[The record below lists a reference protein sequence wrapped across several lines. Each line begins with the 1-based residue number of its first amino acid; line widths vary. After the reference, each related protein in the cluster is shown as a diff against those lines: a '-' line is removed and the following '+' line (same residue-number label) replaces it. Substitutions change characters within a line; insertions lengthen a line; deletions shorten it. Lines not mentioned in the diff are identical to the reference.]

1 MARALG
7 GLTQKTSN
15 WCVDSATVVL
25 GPFRMD
31 ARTAELPVTLQRE
44 SWLRRERA
52 SGRFYDR
59 LMVVLGLVMLGM
71 IALAVALLK
80 REAQPGTL
88 LYAPLSA
95 LLLIGILLPAI
106 AVMALYAR
114 KVAVRR
120 AEEGGLGSGRLHV
133 RLVALFTAIAAI
145 PTVLVAIFASVLFQ
159 SGLEFWFSNRAR
171 NMLENTVQIAQAS
184 YQRELD
190 RVTSET
196 TTMSSDLAGYLQQ
209 LSIGDPRFGDLFAK
223 QVYIRN
229 LSEAVIVNVGK
240 DGIPRSLILV
250 NPYDRPLERI
260 ISKEKIAGLKGRHSV
275 PINSADRIGALVPL
289 NYGPQTYLYAARVFD
304 PQFRQ
309 QIERSSDVLH
319 DYRSLL
325 KRSRVN
331 QLQFNAALLLG
342 SLIIVGLSILTALKL
357 ADRLVRPVGEL
368 VDAAGRIEIG
378 DFSARV
384 PVSNTDDEVQTLATA
399 FNQMTERLEEQTT
412 ELRTANTQLETRRAF
427 IEAVLSSVT
436 AGVIAVDTKRS
447 ILLLNRSAET
457 LLEKGEAIEGKALA
471 AVSPELEEFMLGQ
484 QSEANVLITAD
495 GVQRTLAV
503 KRVRYQDG
511 SVLTFDDITDQ
522 LTDQRRAAWSDIAR
536 RIAHEIKNPLTPI
549 QLAAERLQRRFGGE
563 IASDKETFER
573 LTGTI
578 VRQVGDLRRMVDEF
592 SNFARMPKPVF
603 RDENVHE
610 IARQALFLHEVAHP
624 AISFALEPPNG
635 EFRMVC
641 DRRQLAQALTNVV
654 KNGVEAIESRR
665 NRGEHSLAGD
675 RIELK
680 VHEQGDLLVIDV
692 LDTGVGLPEDRE
704 RLTEPYMTTRVRG
717 TGLGLAIV
725 KKIVEEHMG
734 EIAFLDRQGGGTHVR
749 ISFDRAK
756 LEALASDEASQSKD
770 DDNDDDEDA

>member
-1 MARALG
+1 
-7 GLTQKTSN
+7 
-15 WCVDSATVVL
+15 
-25 GPFRMD
+25 MD
-31 ARTAELPVTLQRE
+31 ARTAESPVTLQQD
-44 SWLRRERA
+44 SWLQRERA

-59 LMVVLGLVMLGM
+59 LMVVLGLMLVGM
-71 IALAVALLK
+71 LALSSWLLS
-80 REAQPGTL
+80 RSAEPETL
-88 LYAPLSA
+88 LEPPVIAV
-95 LLLIGILLPAI
+95 LLIAILLPAI
-106 AVMALYAR
+106 ALMALYAR

-120 AEEGGLGSGRLHV
+120 AEQGGLGSGRLHV
-133 RLVALFTAIAAI
+133 RLVALFTAVAAV
-145 PTVLVAIFASVLFQ
+145 PTVLVVIFASVLFQ
-159 SGLEFWFSNRAR
+159 SGLQFWFSKGAR
-171 NMLENTVQIAQAS
+171 NMLENTVEVAEGVYRYELGQVANEAS
-184 YQRELD
+184 A
-190 RVTSET
+190 
-196 TTMSSDLAGYLQQ
+196 MAGDLTGYLQK
-209 LSIGDPRFGDLFAK
+209 IPIDDPQFKTGFT
-223 QVYIRN
+223 Y
-229 LSEAVIVNVGK
+229 
-240 DGIPRSLILV
+240 
-250 NPYDRPLERI
+250 
-260 ISKEKIAGLKGRHSV
+260 
-275 PINSADRIGALVPL
+275 
-289 NYGPQTYLYAARVFD
+289 QTYLRSMNEAALFKIGSAGEIQTLALANGYVGMLD
-304 PQFRQ
+304 PPRIKSAVGRLEKLPENASVDAETPNRISVITRLTPGTDTYLYVGRYVDPEIASQTNRAN
-309 QIERSSDVLH
+309 DVLK
-319 DYRSLL
+319 DYHALL

-331 QLQFNAALLLG
+331 QLRFNAALLVG
-342 SLIIVGLSILTALKL
+342 ALIIVALSILTALKL

-368 VDAAGRIEIG
+368 VGAAGRIEQG

-384 PVSNTDDEVQTLATA
+384 PVRNTDDEVQTLATA
-399 FNQMTERLEEQTT
+399 FNQMTGRLEEQTN

-436 AGVIAVDTKRS
+436 AGVVAVDAQHR

-457 LLEKGEAIEGKALA
+457 LLEHGEEIEGKALGS
-471 AVSPELEEFMLGQ
+471 VSPELEEFMHGQ
-484 QSEANVLITAD
+484 QSEANVLITAEAT
-495 GVQRTLAV
+495 QRTLAV

-563 IASDKETFER
+563 VTSDKDTFER

-592 SNFARMPKPVF
+592 SNFARMPKPMF

-624 AISFALEPPNG
+624 AITFTLEPPTG
-635 EFRMVC
+635 DFRMVC

-675 RIELK
+675 RVELK
-680 VHEQGDLLVIDV
+680 LREHDSLLVIDV
-692 LDTGVGLPEDRE
+692 LDTGIGLPEDRE

-734 EIAFLDRQGGGTHVR
+734 EIAFLDRPGGGTHVR
-749 ISFDRAK
+749 ISFDTAK
-756 LEALASDEASQSKD
+756 LAALLREGDTPKSNE
-770 DDNDDDEDA
+770 DDEVEDS